1 MAKKDDIKFTE
12 EELNSI
18 GELQNNYLR
27 ITNALGQVSVGRLN
41 LDAQEQALRDEL
53 QSARQTEETLL
64 NQITEKYGPGQL
76 DPTTGVF
83 TPAQEFEEPKEES
96 EKEDSKKS
104 K

>member
-1 MAKKDDIKFTE
+1 MAENIKFTE
-12 EELNSI
+12 DELNSL

-41 LDAQEQALRDEL
+41 LDAQEQAVRDEL

-83 TPAQEFEEPKEES
+83 TPAQEFEESKEES
-96 EKEDSKKS
+96 KKDSKKS
-104 K
+104 KQ

>member
-1 MAKKDDIKFTE
+1 MAENIKFTQD
-12 EELNSI
+12 ELNSL

-41 LDAQEQALRDEL
+41 LDAQEQALKDEL

-96 EKEDSKKS
+96 KEDSKKS

>member
-1 MAKKDDIKFTE
+1 MAENIKFTQD
-12 EELNSI
+12 ELNSL

-41 LDAQEQALRDEL
+41 LDAQEQALKDEL

-83 TPAQEFEEPKEES
+83 TPPEEFEEPKKES
-96 EKEDSKKS
+96 KKDSKKS

>member
-1 MAKKDDIKFTE
+1 MAENIKFTQD
-12 EELNSI
+12 ELNSL

-83 TPAQEFEEPKEES
+83 TPAQEFEESKEES
-96 EKEDSKKS
+96 KSKEDSKKS

>member
-1 MAKKDDIKFTE
+1 MAENIKFTQD
-12 EELNSI
+12 ELNSL

-41 LDAQEQALRDEL
+41 LDAQEQALKDEL